1 MININKLMMVPKA
14 ARELANDCQNIGAS
28 KTQYITTE
36 VNTILHLNMVPFFK
50 YIVRFRS
57 KIWETA

>member
-1 MININKLMMVPKA
+1 MMVPKA